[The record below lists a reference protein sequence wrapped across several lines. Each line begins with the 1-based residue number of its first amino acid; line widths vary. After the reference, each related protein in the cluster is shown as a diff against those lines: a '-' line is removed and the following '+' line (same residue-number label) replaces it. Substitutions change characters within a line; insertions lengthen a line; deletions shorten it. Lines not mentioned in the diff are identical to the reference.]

1 MVRFW
6 KAPWSICDQLTT
18 SLWELYAGKGNQS
31 WKPCV
36 ISWARTETT
45 EVAFS
50 EMEQSHSS
58 YLPFWGYTELY
69 LIIWIESRAFHWVE
83 LIDRFILLQ
92 WSYHHLIAFNLHKM
106 DVIIAAFACFCI
118 PFPHGRYGILWY
130 VLKNRSWWRDKTW
143 VNSKWSVLV
152 ISTLVS
158 WKISCSFLQLSMI
171 LTYMPTMNHISLFI

>member
-1 MVRFW
+1 
-6 KAPWSICDQLTT
+6 
-18 SLWELYAGKGNQS
+18 
-31 WKPCV
+31 
-36 ISWARTETT
+36 
-45 EVAFS
+45 
-50 EMEQSHSS
+50 
-58 YLPFWGYTELY
+58 
-69 LIIWIESRAFHWVE
+69 
-83 LIDRFILLQ
+83 
-92 WSYHHLIAFNLHKM
+92 LHKM